1 MFLIEIQGL
10 FNRFDY
16 KFELKEEGIT
26 ILTGPNGFG
35 KSTILKCID
44 ELSREFE
51 GLYYLATSIEFK
63 KIIFQIDGDSYR
75 FEKSNNHLIINDNS
89 ISLIPFKKL
98 NISLNSRN
106 TISKRYKEANHMI
119 VDTYG
124 RKEYQKKDYILEYI
138 EEYIIRNEE
147 EMDIKKIEVILNKL
161 ALQLK
166 QVYFVSEQRIL
177 KAHVGNRND
186 LDVIDTIKYLPNELK
201 NIITNY
207 QTKYSKIA
215 TELDSTYPKR
225 LFITNEEM
233 NETQFSTKMDELINK
248 YEILNKYKLVTT
260 TVITNVEFKNEFSK
274 ALKIYFDDFEKKYK
288 EYESLIDELN
298 LFTDII
304 NDKLL
309 FKKLVISPEYGFILI
324 EEDTGNEIDLETLSS
339 GEKQLIILFYNLI
352 FNAESDCYLLIDEPE
367 ISLHIIWQKK
377 FMDDLLR
384 IIDYKGFN
392 VIVATHSP
400 QIINNHWDRQ
410 VDLGELYGKQL
421 NKR

>member
-260 TVITNVEFKNEFSK
+260 TVITNVEFKSEFSK

-377 FMDDLLR
+377 FMDDLIKVR
-384 IIDYKGFN
+384 NYKKYN
-392 VIVATHSP
+392 VIIATHSP
-400 QIINNHWDRQ
+400 QIISHYWNLQ
-410 VDLGELYGKQL
+410 VDLGELYGK
-421 NKR
+421 

>member
-260 TVITNVEFKNEFSK
+260 TVITNVEFKSEFSK

-367 ISLHIIWQKK
+367 ISLHIAWQKM

-384 IIDYKGFN
+384 IVKYKGIN
-392 VIVATHSP
+392 AIVATHSP
-400 QIINNHWDRQ
+400 QIINNHWERQ
-410 VDLGELYGKQL
+410 IDLGEIYGEQFDK
-421 NKR
+421 K